1 MQRCDLKADRDEKSR
16 SSSEAAKTTAWCHVD
31 MDGLDAIYRHR
42 GYLYSGRD
50 GGFYRSAVENA
61 LEFFDAEGLRA
72 TFFFIAHDLDIEDR
86 RQALADIRR
95 EGHAIASHGLSHQKL
110 STLPPK
116 VRCAEIAE
124 SKKRIEDASSV
135 ECLGFRAPSY
145 AMDMDSL
152 RLCGEAGYLY
162 DSSLFTGN
170 AMYENMRD
178 CDESKGIRRVFED
191 CNFFEV
197 PIPRLNRWLPPFHPC
212 YSFYLSRY
220 YFRLGAMSHQRR
232 YDSQTMLFHLSDFSS
247 QVSMPQGLRQR
258 FYTNDFFTWESKRAF
273 LHDLIRFLKPGCRF
287 VRLEDHFNE
296 TLSKI

>member
-1 MQRCDLKADRDEKSR
+1 MQRCDLKADRDEKPR
-16 SSSEAAKTTAWCHVD
+16 SSNEAAKTTAWCHVD

-72 TFFFIAHDLDIEDR
+72 TFFFIAQDFEIPER
-86 RQALADIRR
+86 KSALADIRR
-95 EGHAIASHGLSHQKL
+95 EGHAIASHGLSHRKL
-110 STLPPK
+110 SMLTA
-116 VRCAEIAE
+116 RERRMEIAE
-124 SKKRIEDASSV
+124 SKKRIEDASGI

-145 AMDMDSL
+145 AMNMDSL

-178 CDESKGIRRVFED
+178 CDESRGIRRVLGDGE
-191 CNFFEV
+191 FFEV
-197 PIPRLNRWLPPFHPC
+197 PVPRLSRWLPPFHPC
-212 YSFYLSRY
+212 YSFYLTRY

-247 QVSMPQGLRQR
+247 HVSMPQGLRQR

-273 LHDLIRFLKPGCRF
+273 LHELVRFMKLSCRF
-287 VRLEDHFNE
+287 VRLEDHFGE
-296 TLSKI
+296 TLLKE